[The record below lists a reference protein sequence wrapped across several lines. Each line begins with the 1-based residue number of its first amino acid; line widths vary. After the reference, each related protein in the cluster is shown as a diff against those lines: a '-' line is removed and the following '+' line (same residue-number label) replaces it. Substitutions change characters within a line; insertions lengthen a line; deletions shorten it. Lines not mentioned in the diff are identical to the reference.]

1 MSSNPLS
8 DLVEEQESK
17 FFQLFNQSGG
27 RLSYEIKSGEK
38 GEFLEVKVLNEEA
51 KLAGIAWFFGMK
63 RAYIEDVRLLVAR
76 KESQGANMVLVALD
90 GTTSAGKKLLRE
102 AKIPIIKSLDEI
114 KSAPKKKKKTK
125 KQADKVE
132 EEFSVDDDVNIADY
146 ADSPLIKIAERLI
159 KRREPEFIN
168 VRHAKGFEDETNDV
182 IGLSSRKAILAY
194 YRTVETDSVGVK
206 FVRQFLTTVENFEN
220 IPIGIIGRDKFTP
233 SAKKEATERNIIL
246 VSEREI
252 KETKGTEELQK
263 LNDRLIEGAREILIQ
278 RNFEIVTKT
287 TPEFM
292 KLIAG
297 SQSLGTY
304 ILAENKKKVAENKKK
319 EAIIVLIPF
328 EEVVRVAT
336 VREFHDQMLDLEI
349 TEGMLIP
356 LNRFTYTAE
365 REARNFSIAVLRK
378 NHPVFNIFSHGLV
391 PEHQILT
398 RNEID
403 EILVHYNAQISNLP
417 KLFEDDPAAIAV
429 NAQIG
434 DVVRILRSHDN
445 FMYRLVIPR
454 VEAGVTA
461 ESVMADLMVDRRK
474 RLGKKK

>member
-1 MSSNPLS
+1 M
-8 DLVEEQESK
+8 
-17 FFQLFNQSGG
+17 
-27 RLSYEIKSGEK
+27 
-38 GEFLEVKVLNEEA
+38 
-51 KLAGIAWFFGMK
+51 
-63 RAYIEDVRLLVAR
+63 ED
-76 KESQGANMVLVALD
+76 QF
-90 GTTSAGKKLLRE
+90 SA
-102 AKIPIIKSLDEI
+102 
-114 KSAPKKKKKTK
+114 
-125 KQADKVE
+125 
-132 EEFSVDDDVNIADY
+132 DDDVNIADY

-194 YRTVETDSVGVK
+194 YRTVDTDSVGVK
-206 FVRQFLTTVENFEN
+206 FIRQFLNVVENFEN
-220 IPIGIIGRDKFTP
+220 IPIGIIGKDKFTP
-233 SAKKEATERNIIL
+233 SAKKEATDRNIIL

-252 KETKGTEELQK
+252 KETKGTVELQK
-263 LNDRLIEGAREILIQ
+263 LNDRLIQGAREILIQ
-278 RNFEIVTKT
+278 RNFTIVTKT

-304 ILAENKKKVAENKKK
+304 VLAENAAD

-336 VREFHDQMLDLEI
+336 VREFHDQMIDLNI

-398 RNEID
+398 RDEID
-403 EILVHYNAQISNLP
+403 EILIQYNARISNLP

-454 VEAGVTA
+454 VEAGITA
-461 ESVMADLMVDRRK
+461 ESVMADMMVDRRK

>member
-38 GEFLEVKVLNEEA
+38 GEYLEVKVLNEEA

-114 KSAPKKKKKTK
+114 KSAPKKKKKAK
-125 KQADKVE
+125 KQADKIE
-132 EEFSVDDDVNIADY
+132 DEFSVDDDVNIADY

-168 VRHAKGFEDETNDV
+168 VRHAKDFEDETNDV

-194 YRTVETDSVGVK
+194 YRTVDTDSVGVK
-206 FVRQFLTTVENFEN
+206 FVRQFLTTIENFEN
-220 IPIGIIGRDKFTP
+220 IPIGIVGKDKFTP
-233 SAKKEATERNIIL
+233 SAKKEATDNNIIL

-278 RNFEIVTKT
+278 RNFEIITKT

-304 ILAENKKKVAENKKK
+304 ILAENDKD

-336 VREFHDQMLDLEI
+336 VREFHDQMTDLEI

-378 NHPVFNIFSHGLV
+378 NHPVFNIFSHSLV

-398 RNEID
+398 KEEID
-403 EILVHYNAQISNLP
+403 GILIQYNATISNLP

-445 FMYRLVIPR
+445 FVYRLVIPR

>member
-114 KSAPKKKKKTK
+114 KSAPKKKKKVK
-125 KQADKVE
+125 KQANKIE

-194 YRTVETDSVGVK
+194 YRTVDTDSVGVK

-220 IPIGIIGRDKFTP
+220 IPIGIIGKDKFTP
-233 SAKKEATERNIIL
+233 SAKKEATDRNIIL

-252 KETKGTEELQK
+252 KETKGSEELQK

-278 RNFEIVTKT
+278 RNFEIITKT

-304 ILAENKKKVAENKKK
+304 ILAENKKKD
-319 EAIIVLIPF
+319 AIIVLIPF

-336 VREFHDQMLDLEI
+336 VREFKEQMDDLEI

-378 NHPVFNIFSHGLV
+378 NHPVFNIFSHSLV

-403 EILVHYNAQISNLP
+403 DILVHYNAQISNLP

-461 ESVMADLMVDRRK
+461 ESIMANLMVDRRK

>member
-38 GEFLEVKVLNEEA
+38 GEYLEVKVLNEEA

-114 KSAPKKKKKTK
+114 KSAPKKKKKAK
-125 KQADKVE
+125 KQADKIE
-132 EEFSVDDDVNIADY
+132 DEFSVDDDVNIADY

-168 VRHAKGFEDETNDV
+168 VRHAKDFEDETNDV

-194 YRTVETDSVGVK
+194 YRTVDTDSVGVK
-206 FVRQFLTTVENFEN
+206 FVRQFLTTIENFEN
-220 IPIGIIGRDKFTP
+220 IPIGIIGKDKFTP
-233 SAKKEATERNIIL
+233 SAKKEATDNNIIL

-278 RNFEIVTKT
+278 RNFEIITKT

-304 ILAENKKKVAENKKK
+304 ILAENDKD

-336 VREFHDQMLDLEI
+336 VREFHDQMTDLEI

-378 NHPVFNIFSHGLV
+378 NHPVFNIFSHSLV

-398 RNEID
+398 KEEID
-403 EILVHYNAQISNLP
+403 GILIQYNATISNLP

-445 FMYRLVIPR
+445 FVYRLVIPR